1 MKTLYRT
8 IFILLCIPAIAFAN
22 NEIKKGKH
30 TKEKTIKK
38 EFTVNPD
45 ALLKVNNSYGNIDI
59 VTWNENRTVIEVKIT
74 TNGNDEEKV
83 QKRLDNISIEFSG
96 SNSLVSAKTHY
107 GNKKKSSWSWW
118 SKNNTD
124 VNIEVN
130 YTIKLPITNSVD
142 LNNNYG
148 AILITKLE
156 GVAKINCDYGQL
168 IIGELL
174 ADNNSLNFDYTNKST
189 IEYMKSGKIIADY
202 SSFSID
208 KAENI
213 ELNADYT
220 KSEIGEVL
228 NINYNCDYGKV
239 KIDKAAN
246 VDGKGDY
253 VTNKL
258 GIVSGSLKLNTDY
271 GSISTERIQSTAKNT
286 TITADY
292 TNIKIGF
299 DAGYNFDFTI
309 NLTYASL
316 KGDDYVNIKHSS
328 NENGKKKYSGYHGS
342 KNSGNTMTINS
353 EYGSVTLNKI

>member
-22 NEIKKGKH
+22 NGIKKGKH
-30 TKEKTIKK
+30 TKEKTINK
-38 EFTVNPD
+38 EFTVNAD

-59 VTWNENRTVIEVKIT
+59 ITWNENRTVIEVKIT

-83 QKRLDNISIEFSG
+83 QKKLDDITVEFSG
-96 SNSLVSAKTHY
+96 TSSMVSAKTRF

-118 SKNNTD
+118 GKNNSN

-148 AILITKLE
+148 AILISKLE

-202 SSFSID
+202 SSFSLD
-208 KAENI
+208 RAENI

-220 KSEIGEVL
+220 KSEIGEVA

-239 KIDKAAN
+239 VINKVAN

-258 GIVSGSLKLNTDY
+258 GAVSGSLNLNTDY
-271 GSISTERIQSTAKNT
+271 GSITTDRIRATAKNT

-292 TNIKIGF
+292 TRINVGF
-299 DAGYNFDFTI
+299 DADYHFDFMI

-316 KGDDYVNIKHSS
+316 KGDDNVTIKHSS
-328 NENGKKKYSGYHGS
+328 KENGKKKYSGYQGVE
-342 KNSGNTMTINS
+342 NSGNTMTINS

>member
-1 MKTLYRT
+1 MKTLYKAL
-8 IFILLCIPAIAFAN
+8 FILLCIPAFVVAN
-22 NEIKKGKH
+22 NEIKKGAH

-38 EFTVNPD
+38 EYTVNAD
-45 ALLKVNNSYGNIDI
+45 ALLKVSNSYGNIDI
-59 VTWNENRTVIEVKIT
+59 ITWNENRTVIEVKIT

-83 QKRLDNISIEFSG
+83 QKRLNDITVDFSG
-96 SNSLVSAKTHY
+96 SSSIVSAKTNF

-118 SKNNTD
+118 GKNNSN

-130 YTIKLPITNSVD
+130 YTIKLPVTNSVD

-148 AILITKLE
+148 AILISRLE
-156 GVAKINCDYGQL
+156 GVARINCDYGQL

-202 SSFSID
+202 SSFSLD
-208 KAENI
+208 RAENI

-220 KSEIGEVL
+220 KSEIGEVN

-239 KIDKAAN
+239 EINKVVN

-258 GIVSGSLKLNTDY
+258 GSVSGNLNLNTDY
-271 GSISTERIQSTAKNT
+271 GSITTDRIQSTAKNT

-292 TNIKIGF
+292 TRINVGF
-299 DAGYNFDFTI
+299 DADYHFDFTI

-316 KGDDYVNIKHSS
+316 KGGDNVTIKHTSKQNS
-328 NENGKKKYSGYHGS
+328 KKKYSGYHGS
-342 KNSGNTMTINS
+342 ENSGNTMTINS
-353 EYGSVTLNKI
+353 EYGSVTLNKN